1 MAKKAGI
8 AVGVA
13 VAAIAISMTYGAIA
27 NPGGNEESQNSGIWS
42 IRMSGPEFQ
51 DLPTIGSEIG
61 ILEKGTY
68 EIGFVPMGD
77 SPEVLNLVI
86 MSKDGYEIYEQEF
99 YLERSLVDTGISKY
113 YTWEYIG
120 EKFFTVS
127 EKDDYDIVINREGNL
142 KGSVSMSIETVS
154 YTHLTLPTIC
164 SV

>member
-1 MAKKAGI
+1 MAKKAAI
-8 AVGVA
+8 AVGIA

-27 NPGGNEESQNSGIWS
+27 NPGGNEEIPNSGIWN
-42 IRMSGPEFQ
+42 IRISGPEFQ

-61 ILEKGTY
+61 ILGKGTY
-68 EIGFVPMGD
+68 EIRFVPMGD
-77 SPEVLNLVI
+77 SPEIMNLKI
-86 MSKDGYEIYEQEF
+86 MSQDGYEIFEQEF

-142 KGSVSMSIETVS
+142 KGSVSISVEKLDRSI
-154 YTHLTLPTIC
+154 
-164 SV
+164 

>member
-1 MAKKAGI
+1 
-8 AVGVA
+8 
-13 VAAIAISMTYGAIA
+13 
-27 NPGGNEESQNSGIWS
+27 
-42 IRMSGPEFQ
+42 
-51 DLPTIGSEIG
+51 
-61 ILEKGTY
+61 
-68 EIGFVPMGD
+68 MGD

-142 KGSVSMSIETVS
+142 KGLSLI
-154 YTHLTLPTIC
+154 HI
-164 SV
+164 